1 MFLTVN
7 NVDAV
12 LGGGDLA
19 AGEVVNGLTIE
30 HWTLTIEDW
39 LWGPY
44 SGGVWGGEGFY
55 GDALE
60 LEGIDAKAGLACEVD
75 NDA

>member
-7 NVDAV
+7 DVDAV

-30 HWTLTIEDW
+30 H
-39 LWGPY
+39 
-44 SGGVWGGEGFY
+44 
-55 GDALE
+55 
-60 LEGIDAKAGLACEVD
+60 
-75 NDA
+75 